1 MKRVLAQRR
10 KPIHAKSSPTDVTGA
25 NGNRMRLLLLALA
38 ESMIVNVEELPAV
51 TEAEEKLHEAPAGSP
66 EQAND
71 TDPAKPSIADT
82 RMLAVPVPPL

>member
-1 MKRVLAQRR
+1 
-10 KPIHAKSSPTDVTGA
+10 
-25 NGNRMRLLLLALA
+25 MRLLLLALA
-38 ESMIVNVEELPAV
+38 VSMIVNVEELPAV
-51 TEAEEKLHEAPAGSP
+51 TEAGEKLHEAPAGSP